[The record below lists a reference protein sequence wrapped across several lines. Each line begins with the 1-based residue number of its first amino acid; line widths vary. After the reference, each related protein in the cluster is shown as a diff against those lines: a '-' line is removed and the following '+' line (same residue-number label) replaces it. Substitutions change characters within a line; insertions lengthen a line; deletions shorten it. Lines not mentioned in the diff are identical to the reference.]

1 MELLVDEVDRTLEA
15 YRVEL
20 LERQQIDDLDEQ
32 IARFSLLFNLC
43 LWFHDAI
50 YDPKKAD
57 NEVKSNELF
66 QEFANAVELSEHD
79 QNLVSWVILDTIKHK
94 MTNGPA
100 LEDPLY
106 KDLSSYFL
114 DADLS
119 ILCASDAVYDDYAER
134 IFLEYEF
141 VGRQT
146 YCEKRPAVLQNL
158 ISANPYFTSYYR

>member
-57 NEVKSNELF
+57 NEVKSDELF
-66 QEFANAVELSEHD
+66 
-79 QNLVSWVILDTIKHK
+79 
-94 MTNGPA
+94 
-100 LEDPLY
+100 
-106 KDLSSYFL
+106 
-114 DADLS
+114 
-119 ILCASDAVYDDYAER
+119 R
-134 IFLEYEF
+134 
-141 VGRQT
+141 
-146 YCEKRPAVLQNL
+146 
-158 ISANPYFTSYYR
+158 